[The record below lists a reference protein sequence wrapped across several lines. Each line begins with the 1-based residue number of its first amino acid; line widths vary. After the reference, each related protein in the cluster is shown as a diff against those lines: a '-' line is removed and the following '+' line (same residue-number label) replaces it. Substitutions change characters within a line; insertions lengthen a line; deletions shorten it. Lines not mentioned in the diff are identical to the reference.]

1 VRNRVAEPAREQHD
15 GRQRRTVGESFG
27 WRACP
32 VESAIG
38 IALVVI
44 SALEIFF
51 IVRVVSGNLNLRG

>member
-1 VRNRVAEPAREQHD
+1 MMESNAGPPA
-15 GRQRRTVGESFG
+15 TSCG

>member
-1 VRNRVAEPAREQHD
+1 
-15 GRQRRTVGESFG
+15 
-27 WRACP
+27 